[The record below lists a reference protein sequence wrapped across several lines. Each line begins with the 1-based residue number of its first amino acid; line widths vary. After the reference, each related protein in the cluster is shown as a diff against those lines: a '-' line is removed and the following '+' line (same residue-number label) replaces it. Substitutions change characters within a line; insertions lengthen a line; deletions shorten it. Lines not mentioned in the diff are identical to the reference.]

1 MKKTVA
7 KYLCIIL
14 SVAMLVTA
22 LPLTVHA
29 ANTWDPDNGVY
40 NITTEDDLFAF
51 NEAFWTEGMYYE
63 GVEVNLLADI
73 TI

>member
-22 LPLTVHA
+22 LPLTVYA
-29 ANTWDPDNGVY
+29 EDNV
-40 NITTEDDLFAF
+40 TEKK
-51 NEAFWTEGMYYE
+51 
-63 GVEVNLLADI
+63 
-73 TI
+73 